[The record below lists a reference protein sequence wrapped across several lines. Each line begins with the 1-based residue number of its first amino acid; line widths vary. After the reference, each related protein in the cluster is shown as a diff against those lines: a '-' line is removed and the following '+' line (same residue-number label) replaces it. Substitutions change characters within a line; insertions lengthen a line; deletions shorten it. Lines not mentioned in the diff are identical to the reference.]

1 MMFYLLSQSTPPL
14 TLNIYKT
21 ISYALN
27 WVNIYTTFYT
37 KINHLFEDS
46 ANGSH
51 GRQMRPPVP
60 LVIIGLQKEG

>member
-1 MMFYLLSQSTPPL
+1 MSRPVCPPL

-21 ISYALN
+21 ISYDPN
-27 WVNIYTTFYT
+27 WVNVYTTFYT